1 MRDTGYVDIWGVSSI
16 LIEED
21 DSISII
27 PKTME
32 DIKKCRA
39 HFNDHDFL
47 LNYRGNINYKCTAF
61 IRRVSFGFDQTMKLF
76 PQYIVKRSHKDW
88 YDGFELTGKVIDDF
102 FNPIR
107 YFYGRSQ
114 KEEIDYFHDSK
125 IADEW
130 EIEFEEK
137 SITISL
143 LYGDILRYGV
153 ASDLKLHPKLK
164 VQFAN
169 TSDTEYIYRL
179 YTMLVRFLQII
190 RYDIKCGE
198 LKVELLCKDNDKI
211 YYNGYM
217 HDFSLNQ
224 LPYSKGVHNMEYV
237 TYKPYIKRFL
247 QFAANSLDY
256 TFFHY
261 PVNGI
266 RFHGRDYTPTDYMNI
281 FSAFEAES
289 HAATDIYEKKDA
301 TKVQAIK
308 EAFLEII
315 NVFPQKILKT
325 EETDYLDEARNRL
338 SQIGTQYGQRRKII
352 NAYKYLQNALDS
364 SIENIFYLPEYK
376 LTGRLK
382 NEDIK
387 TIATFLAEKR
397 GTVAHGGFIGEFSD
411 VQAQKI
417 RFLEILTY
425 AQMLKRI
432 GLDDLEIER
441 VIGVVFGCNHV
452 LFKEEYLNR
461 YN

>member
-1 MRDTGYVDIWGVSSI
+1 VRDTGYVDIWGVSSI

-32 DIKKCRA
+32 DIKKCRT

-61 IRRVSFGFDQTMKLF
+61 IRRVSFEFDQTMKLF

-88 YDGFELTGKVIDDF
+88 YDGFELTGEVIDDF
-102 FNPIR
+102 FNPVR

-114 KEEIDYFHDSK
+114 KEEIDYFHNSE
-125 IADEW
+125 IADNW
-130 EIEFEEK
+130 ELMFEGK
-137 SITISL
+137 NIKITL
-143 LYGDILRYGV
+143 MYGDVLKHGI

-164 VQFAN
+164 AQFAQ

-179 YTMLVRFLQII
+179 YTMIVRFLQII

-198 LKVELLCKDNDKI
+198 LKIELLYKENDKI

-217 HDFSLNQ
+217 HDFCSDQ

-237 TYKPYIKRFL
+237 TYKPYIQRFL
-247 QFAANSLDY
+247 QFVANSPNY
-256 TFFHY
+256 TFYHY
-261 PVNGI
+261 PKNGI
-266 RFHGRDYTPTDYMNI
+266 RFRGRDYTPIDYMNI
-281 FSAFEAES
+281 FSAFEAEC
-289 HAATDIYEKKDA
+289 HAVADIYENTDA
-301 TKVQAIK
+301 TKVQAVK
-308 EAFLEII
+308 EVFLEII
-315 NVFPQKILKT
+315 NEFPQKGLKT
-325 EETDYLDEARNRL
+325 EETSFINEARNRL
-338 SQIGTQYGQRRKII
+338 SQIGTQYGQTRKIT
-352 NAYKYLQNALDS
+352 NAYKYLQSALDS

-376 LTGRLK
+376 LTGTLK
-382 NEDIK
+382 NKDIK

-411 VQAQKI
+411 VEAQKI
-417 RFLEILTY
+417 RFLEVLTY
-425 AQMLKRI
+425 AQLLKRL